1 MAAAVE
7 AGVVVELG
15 ALDLR
20 HARLRL
26 RRPEDVAAMKRS
38 VERHGVLQ
46 PLVGNQE
53 GEHLVLLDGFKR
65 RAALEALGRSEA
77 PVRVVRLSAVAA
89 VAAVAALVTH
99 NVAARRRCELEEGW
113 VVHALVRKHG
123 QTQLDVGKLVG
134 RHKSWV
140 SRRLMLVERLAAQ
153 VQEDMRLGLV
163 RSTSARCLALLPR
176 GNQTRVAEV
185 AQRHGLS
192 SRQVAELVERC
203 RSCADAGALEELLA
217 DPLRFL
223 QQPLT
228 QARAK
233 YRDPR
238 LSKAGEQI
246 RRQLL
251 QLESGASRVCE
262 ALRRHP
268 LGELTSV
275 DHTVLGGLAAAML
288 KSTRAACGCLERLQH
303 AAGRGRTHASTTPA
317 SSVRGDA
324 PQGPGRERSRDR
336 TISGD
341 RSQDGATHPEA
352 DGGAT

>member
-65 RAALEALGRSEA
+65 RAALEALGRSQA

-89 VAAVAALVTH
+89 VAALVTH
-99 NVAARRRCELEEGW
+99 NVAARHRCELEEGW

-123 QTQLDVGKLVG
+123 QTQLDVGKLMG

-140 SRRLMLVERLAAQ
+140 IRRLMLVERLAAQ
-153 VQEDMRLGLV
+153 VQEDMRLGLL

-176 GNQTRVAEV
+176 GNQARVAEV

-192 SRQVAELVERC
+192 SRQVSELVERC
-203 RSCADAGALEELLA
+203 RSCADADALEELLA

-228 QARAK
+228 QARTK

-238 LSKAGEQI
+238 LSKPGEQI

-251 QLESGASRVCE
+251 LLESGASRVCE

-275 DHTVLGGLAAAML
+275 DHTVLGELAAAML
-288 KSTRAACGCLERLQH
+288 KSTRAACGCLERLQQ
-303 AAGRGRTHASTTPA
+303 AAGGGQTHASTTPA
-317 SSVRGDA
+317 SSLRGDA
-324 PQGPGRERSRDR
+324 PQGPGRERARDC
-336 TISGD
+336 TSSGD
-341 RSQDGATHPEA
+341 RSQDGATPPIG
-352 DGGAT
+352 DGGST